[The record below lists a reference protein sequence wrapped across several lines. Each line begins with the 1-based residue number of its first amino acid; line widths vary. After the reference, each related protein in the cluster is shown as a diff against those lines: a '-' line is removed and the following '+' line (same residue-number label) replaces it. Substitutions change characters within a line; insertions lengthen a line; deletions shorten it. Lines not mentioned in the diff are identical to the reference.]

1 MRFTCKK
8 CQTPYTISDDKIRG
22 KVIKV
27 RCKRCNHLIVIR
39 SNSLQTGPR
48 PSATEDPGV
57 LHDSSLDLEFEHAFR
72 GIYESGNVKPTPS
85 EKPVQGGQ
93 DEWFYGL
100 DGSEDGPLD
109 LEEIKAK
116 IRDGSISEEHFVW
129 REGMTDWVPL
139 EDVPEL
145 SVVLHSRAQH
155 RPPVPAPGKK
165 RHRAQRARSV
175 SSSKPIEHQKEPNDF
190 VVPVGKKRG
199 FGAGEKLVERER
211 EDAILLRK
219 SAQARLRE
227 EDARHQER
235 AKDLQEARR
244 LEAEKVIEEERKKK
258 REAFEEF
265 RRRKEEEDLKLQ
277 RKQESFRREQ
287 ERKRREEGE
296 RQKQAEEAARK
307 REEQERKQQV
317 EEAIRKREEQE
328 RQKQTEE
335 AARKHE
341 EGESKKRAQ
350 EEERRRGEV
359 LSSVLQKR
367 DEVRAGRKTDRIAQH
382 FFTDGEEGA
391 PDSELLPP
399 PPVASVDDLAERLH
413 IESIDEEYEKMQA
426 DPIAVLAERDQPGTG
441 EISKVSKVL
450 IEQAGVS
457 AKGRRLGVTAIC
469 IIGVV
474 GLVVGILY
482 LMVSRGWF
490 SGIGSDRLVASVGRG
505 QGSGVDPSSV
515 AATGGHLSV
524 EDSKRL
530 RSALW
535 DVKRDGGGAVA
546 EAHARQGTGGA
557 RMPVS
562 QTEREKE
569 LMAFYESQSSERDEV
584 SPRGPRGGG
593 PLTAGPAK
601 IELPAAT
608 AISPGLD
615 PRASKIEVTP
625 QGPLAAAGPGK
636 LTDFQVKLV
645 IRRHYRKVKNCLE
658 RQLKRDATISGKMYI
673 VTRVRPSGKVQSVR
687 IDTPKFHGTF
697 VEECLVKEIKH
708 WRFPSFSG
716 ETYDLTFPLLL
727 SAQQSY

>member
-39 SNSLQTGPR
+39 SHSSQAVSPLSGAGD
-48 PSATEDPGV
+48 SGV
-57 LHDSSLDLEFEHAFR
+57 LHDSSLELEFEHAFR
-72 GIYESGNVKPTPS
+72 GIYESGNDKPTPS
-85 EKPVQGGQ
+85 EKPVQGVQ

-109 LEEIKAK
+109 LEKIKAK

-139 EDVPEL
+139 EDVPDL

-165 RHRAQRARSV
+165 QHQAQRA
-175 SSSKPIEHQKEPNDF
+175 
-190 VVPVGKKRG
+190 
-199 FGAGEKLVERER
+199 KLVERER

-219 SAQARLRE
+219 GAQLRLRE
-227 EDARHQER
+227 EDARQQER
-235 AKDLQEARR
+235 EKGLQEARR
-244 LEAEKVIEEERKKK
+244 LEAERAVEEERKKK
-258 REAFEEF
+258 KEALEEF

-296 RQKQAEEAARK
+296 RQKQATETARK
-307 REEQERKQQV
+307 REEQERKQQA
-317 EEAIRKREEQE
+317 EETARKREEQE
-328 RQKQTEE
+328 RKKQAEE

-341 EGESKKRAQ
+341 EEESKKRAQ
-350 EEERRRGEV
+350 EEEQRRGEV

-382 FFTDGEEGA
+382 FFTNAKEGA
-391 PDSELLPP
+391 SDSELLPP
-399 PPVASVDDLAERLH
+399 PPVASMDDLAERLH
-413 IESIDEEYEKMQA
+413 AASIEEEYQKMQA
-426 DPIAVLAERDQPGTG
+426 DPIALLRERDQPGMG

-450 IEQAGVS
+450 IKQAGVS

-474 GLVVGILY
+474 GMMAGILY
-482 LMVSRGWF
+482 LAVSRGWF
-490 SGIGSDRLVASVGRG
+490 SGIGSDRLVASARRG
-505 QGSGVDPSSV
+505 HSSGDDP
-515 AATGGHLSV
+515 AAEAAAGAHLSV
-524 EDSKRL
+524 KDSKRL

-535 DVKRDGGGAVA
+535 DVKREAREAVA

-584 SPRGPRGGG
+584 SPRGPRGG
-593 PLTAGPAK
+593 PLAAGPAK

-608 AISPGLD
+608 GISPGLD

-625 QGPLAAAGPGK
+625 QGPQTAAGPGK

-658 RQLKRDATISGKMYI
+658 RQLKRDAAISGKMYI
-673 VTRVRPSGKVQSVR
+673 VTRVSPSGKVQSVR

-708 WRFPSFSG
+708 WRFPSFCG